1 MSSLVL
7 EEIRHRVAIAGSVTN
22 AITGQGIPGIQVTVT
37 EQNLRTQTREDGSFY
52 LSDLP
57 VGQYELVISGSQLG
71 KYYGTSDPVPVRVAD
86 ATNGQPIFDSQANI
100 KLQPTQLTGRVTRQ
114 DNNQAIAGAILK
126 LHGSSIQT
134 VTDKEG
140 KYLFSELPASTQ
152 TLEVTARGFATATK
166 TQTFIAGQEITI
178 DFQLA

>member
-1 MSSLVL
+1 MPSVVI

-22 AITGQGIPGIQVTVT
+22 AVTRQGIPDIQVTVT
-37 EQNLRTQTREDGSFY
+37 ELNLRTQTREDGSFY
-52 LSDLP
+52 LLDLP

-71 KYYGTSDPVPVRVAD
+71 KYYGTSEPIAVRVAD
-86 ATNGQPIFDSQANI
+86 ATNGQPIFDPQAHI
-100 KLQPTQLTGRVTRQ
+100 KLQPTQLTGKVTRQ
-114 DNNQAIAGAILK
+114 DNNQAIAGAMIK
-126 LHGSSIQT
+126 LRGSSIQT

-166 TQTFIAGQEITI
+166 TPTFTAGQQITI
-178 DFQLA
+178 NFQLA